1 MRVVSADGTEI
12 EAAHDGGGRPFLL
25 VHGFTGA
32 KEDFADHV
40 PCFARHSEAIT
51 FDLRGH
57 GESGHPSDRSAYSFD
72 LLVADALAVAD
83 AYGADRFVLLGHS
96 MGGMVARRIVLEHPD
111 RVAGLVLMDT
121 APGKPQGIDADM
133 AEVAAQLA
141 LEDGMAELRVLLDAA
156 NPLGS
161 EADQRVRAH
170 RPGYIEFGARKWAAT
185 EPAAYA
191 SLLREIVRQPDQLD
205 AMRAIACPTLV
216 IVGEQDEPFFDDARA
231 MADAID
237 GAELLVVPEA
247 GHSPQF
253 ENPDDW
259 FPAVDRFVQ
268 EVTV

>member
-1 MRVVSADGTEI
+1 G
-12 EAAHDGGGRPFLL
+12 HGPPFLM

-32 KEDFADHV
+32 KEDFADHA
-40 PCFARHSEAIT
+40 PCFARQHTVIT

-57 GESGHPSDRSAYSFD
+57 GESDHPAELASYSFD

-83 AYGADRFVLLGHS
+83 AHDAERFVLLGHS
-96 MGGMVARRIVLEHPD
+96 MGGMVARRLVLEHPE

-141 LEDGMAELRVLLDAA
+141 LEDGMAELRILLDAA

-161 EADQRVRAH
+161 EADQRVRAE
-170 RPGYIEFGARKWAAT
+170 RSGYVEFGARKWAAV

-191 SLLREIVRQPDQLD
+191 ALLREIVHQPDQLD
-205 AMRAIACPTLV
+205 EMRSIACPTLV
-216 IVGEQDEPFFDDARA
+216 VVGAQDEPFLEDSRA
-231 MADAID
+231 MADAVD
-237 GAELLVVPEA
+237 GAELVIVPRA

-253 ENPDDW
+253 ENPDVW
-259 FPAVDRFVQ
+259 YPAVDEFVR
-268 EVTV
+268 EVTT

>member
-1 MRVVSADGTEI
+1 MRVLSTDGTALVAERQG
-12 EAAHDGGGRPFLL
+12 AGGPFLM

-32 KEDFADHV
+32 KEDFADHA
-40 PCFARHSEAIT
+40 PCFAEDHTVVT

-57 GESGHPSDRSAYSFD
+57 GASDHPNDVSDYSFD
-72 LLVADALAVAD
+72 LLAADALAVAD
-83 AYGADRFVLLGHS
+83 AAGADRFVLLGHS

-121 APGKPQGIDADM
+121 APGKPRGIDADM

-141 LEDGMAELRVLLDAA
+141 LEDGMAELRELLDAA

-161 EADQRVRAH
+161 VADQRVRAE
-170 RPGYIEFGARKWAAT
+170 RPGYVEFGARKWAAT

-191 SLLREIVRQPDQLD
+191 ALLREIVRQDDQLD
-205 AMRAIACPTLV
+205 EMRAITCPTLV
-216 IVGEQDEPFFDDARA
+216 IVGEQDEPFFDDAGA

-237 GAELLVVPEA
+237 GASLVVVLGA

-253 ENPDDW
+253 ENPDVW
-259 FPAVDRFVQ
+259 YAAVDGFLE
-268 EVTV
+268 EVRS